1 MDIPGFAYH
10 IALTFAICLYR
21 LWHLLRTCCMDFK
34 GVSRQ
39 FGENFKQGPFKALKK
54 NPEISWRSL
63 SYYPTW
69 RRASGDGWGD
79 CDPPQG
85 GLQGPPCEV
94 PTQNQK
100 RWRNKNKKSWSLEA
114 VKVFQLDQLNVLYLN
129 ISLGDGNSNI
139 FYVHPYLGKWS
150 QFDLRICFK
159 WVGERP
165 PTSDDMTFPTW
176 NSHKNQAWQCR

>member
-1 MDIPGFAYH
+1 MLHGFQRSFK
-10 IALTFAICLYR
+10 TFWRKFQAGAFQSVEEKTPR
-21 LWHLLRTCCMDFK
+21 FPE
-34 GVSRQ
+34 GVSVIIQ
-39 FGENFKQGPFKALKK
+39 LEGVLPGM
-54 NPEISWRSL
+54 
-63 SYYPTW
+63 
-69 RRASGDGWGD
+69 G
-79 CDPPQG
+79 G
-85 GLQGPPCEV
+85 GLRSTTRGACQGPPCEV

-100 RWRNKNKKSWSLEA
+100 RWRNKNKKSWSIET

-139 FYVHPYLGKWS
+139 FDVHPYLGKWS

-159 WVGERP
+159 WVGEQP